1 MFWNRRSGKP
11 LRHIH
16 PYWTETR
23 AAAGFGDGR
32 LHDLRHTFA
41 SHATMGSETLP
52 MIGKLLGHA
61 TVKSMARDA
70 QLDDGHM
77 LEAVER
83 IGSAIE
89 VAFGV

>member
-1 MFWNRRSGKP
+1 
-11 LRHIH
+11 
-16 PYWTETR
+16 
-23 AAAGFGDGR
+23 
-32 LHDLRHTFA
+32 
-41 SHATMGSETLP
+41 MGSEILP